1 MIAFLATV
9 WDGEG
14 GGESSHFV
22 FEIFP
27 RYRNNISGK
36 IRILLAAILLRQIL
50 LFFPSPPY
58 LCGDCPVLVLVEHVE
73 CGLEGLQL
81 VRAQFVSHP
90 GLEKERKMLE
100 GEESRPSVRGKSPPS
115 SVRTTKA

>member
-1 MIAFLATV
+1 MLLLPLSGT
-9 WDGEG
+9 GRG
-14 GGESSHFV
+14 GGRTFSSCFLKS
-22 FEIFP
+22 FRGIEIVFP
-27 RYRNNISGK
+27 RK
-36 IRILLAAILLRQIL
+36 IRILLAVIFPRKIL

-90 GLEKERKMLE
+90 GLERKRMLE
-100 GEESRPSVRGKSPPS
+100 GEESRPSVRRKSPPS